1 MIKLI
6 RGDSRDIGV
15 TFKDKDGD
23 AINLTNGTVFFTVSK
38 IQNPQND
45 DDAVITKDVTSHDE
59 PETGRTVIELTPED
73 TDINPGSFWYDVQLV
88 DVEGNVLSREKNR
101 LEIIS
106 DITRRT
112 E

>member
-15 TFKDKDGD
+15 TFIDKDGD

-45 DDAVITKDVTSHDE
+45 DDALITKDVTSHDE

-88 DVEGNVLSREKNR
+88 DVEGNVLSSEKNR